1 MSYLIAFLLAFATSV
16 ATTPLVRALARR
28 TRFVAA
34 VRPDRWHQKPTAL
47 LGGIGIYAGFL
58 VGFLYLR
65 LGGELTR
72 GGLLV
77 ACASAMFA
85 LGLLDDFVQLKPY
98 TKLVAQLIAAIVQT
112 AYGLSFDWTPWPL
125 VNQALTVFWLVGVTN
140 ALNLL
145 DNIDGLSAGI
155 SVLAALFM
163 AYLLGTGG
171 FVPEAKLVVVFA
183 AAAAGFLIYNF
194 NPASIFMGD
203 SGSLFLGFFLGG
215 AALYQTKLQ
224 QNGSNLIAVLGPPV
238 LVLALPIL
246 DTTLV
251 TITRRLEGRP
261 ISQGGRDHASHRL
274 VELGLSERGATLTLY
289 GLATLSGFAGVLA
302 SRAPQSVTLGLLPA
316 FLLVVFFVAI
326 FLARVK
332 VYKRVV
338 DPDAPPP
345 NAASPSAPAPS
356 SNVRLPTFAN
366 FAYKRRIFE
375 VLNDFVLI
383 LLAYYGSFLLRFDGD
398 WVEPHFTMLVKS
410 LPVVA
415 AVQLLALLAS
425 GVYGGLWRYTSL
437 ADVRRLGSASLFA
450 GVAGAGAVLVV
461 FRSFE
466 GFSRAM
472 FVLDTMLL
480 LFGLASSRVSFRLM
494 RDWLVA
500 RADQSKKRR
509 VLVYGAGDAGELV
522 LRELRQNGTLGM
534 VAVGFVDDDRAKQG
548 VIIHGIPV
556 LGDRAKLPALFG
568 SMSIQEV
575 VLSTAHLEPA
585 DFTDLETMC
594 RDHSVR
600 LRRMKIGWQ

>member
-1 MSYLIAFLLAFATSV
+1 MSYLIAFFLAFVTAV
-16 ATTPLVRALARR
+16 GVTPVVRGLARG
-28 TRFVAA
+28 TRFVAP
-34 VRPDRWHQKPTAL
+34 VRKDRWHQKPTAL

-58 VGFLYLR
+58 VGYAYLR
-65 LGGELTR
+65 LGGQLTR

-77 ACASAMFA
+77 ACASAMFV
-85 LGLLDDFVQLKPY
+85 LGLVDDFVQLKPY
-98 TKLVAQLIAAIVQT
+98 TKLVAQLVAAVVQT
-112 AYGLSFDWTPWPL
+112 AFGLSFDWTPWPI
-125 VNQALTVFWLVGVTN
+125 VNQGLTIFWLVGVTN

-155 SVLAALFM
+155 SLLAALFM
-163 AYLLGTGG
+163 AYLLATGG
-171 FVPEAKLVVVFA
+171 FVPEAKLVLVFA
-183 AAAAGFLIYNF
+183 AAAAGFLVFNF
-194 NPASIFMGD
+194 HPASIFMGD

-224 QNGSNLIAVLGPPV
+224 ASGGNLIAVLGPPV

-251 TITRRLEGRP
+251 TVTRRLEGRP

-289 GLATLSGFAGVLA
+289 GLATLSGIAGVVA
-302 SRAPQSVTLGLLPA
+302 SRAPQSITLGLLPV

-338 DPDAPPP
+338 DPDAPPA
-345 NAASPSAPAPS
+345 NTDSDSKA
-356 SNVRLPTFAN
+356 RLPTFVN
-366 FAYKRRIFE
+366 FAYKRRVIE

-383 LLAYYGSFLLRFDGD
+383 MLAYYGAFLLRFDGE
-398 WVEPHFTMLVKS
+398 WVEPHFTLMTRS
-410 LPVVA
+410 LPMVA
-415 AVQLLALLAS
+415 VAQLLTLLLS

-437 ADVRRLGSASLFA
+437 ADIRRIVGSSAFA
-450 GVAGAGAVLVV
+450 GMAGAGVV
-461 FRSFE
+461 FLAFHGFA

-472 FVLDTMLL
+472 FLLDTLL
-480 LFGLASSRVSFRLM
+480 LLMGLAASRVSFRLM
-494 RDWLVA
+494 RDWLIA
-500 RADQSKKRR
+500 RADDSKKRR

-522 LRELRQNGTLGM
+522 VRELRQNGTLGM
-534 VAVGFVDDDRAKQG
+534 VAVGFVDDDRTKQG

-556 LGDRAKLPALFG
+556 LGGRAKLPALFG
-568 SMSIQEV
+568 SLSIQDV
-575 VLSTAHLEPA
+575 VLSTAHLDPA